1 MSVKKI
7 IETYPSL
14 FGALIGL
21 VIICAAITIASV
33 SWLDEA
39 FGKHKHLI
47 QFVWFTAV
55 FFGVWVNRLWHWRRR
70 GAFAFWASMSL
81 FFLLHALG
89 VFLYTTRVQPLLVW
103 RWIMLLILE
112 CFAIVFFVDWSTKR
126 FGHSG
131 GHGHPRLGS
140 DQEARENDP

>member
-21 VIICAAITIASV
+21 VIICVAITIASV
-33 SWLDEA
+33 PRLDEA
-39 FGKHKHLI
+39 FEKHSHLI
-47 QFVWFTAV
+47 QFVWFTGG
-55 FFGVWVNRLWHWRRR
+55 FFAFSISYLWRMRRR
-70 GAFAFWASMSL
+70 GAFTFWASMSL
-81 FFLLHALG
+81 FFLFHTLG

-103 RWIMLLILE
+103 RWIVLLTLE

-126 FGHSG
+126 FGHYG
-131 GHGHPRLGS
+131 GRRHGHQDNQETQRLV
-140 DQEARENDP
+140 